1 MLILLPLGLN
11 TLLSMLSDSLNSV
24 ELWSYVLLSFPG
36 YLSFT
41 ICLGHLWLTLLNSFA
56 YNLFFLSDSCNNFSL
71 KVMTYKFSMD
81 CVVVNLILTPLFLR
95 LFHLWIAI
103 FLKFFIYFFYKNIA
117 PFNLLCKLYFL
128 YKYFIAIIISK
139 LLLYYI
145 KYIIVTLEF
154 WREGVYQVLS
164 WNSPLLPWVLA
175 IIDTTYYEP
184 LCIMSLLHWFYF

>member
-1 MLILLPLGLN
+1 MVIGVLILLPLGLN

-71 KVMTYKFSMD
+71 KVMTYKFSMN

-128 YKYFIAIIISK
+128 YKYFCILKGCKVPYVSNQVYW
-139 LLLYYI
+139 LF
-145 KYIIVTLEF
+145 KYSFFICFFSSFVLILIE
-154 WREGVYQVLS
+154 VY
-164 WNSPLLPWVLA
+164 
-175 IIDTTYYEP
+175 
-184 LCIMSLLHWFYF
+184 